1 MDFTHIEPEDVVD
14 LPHRW
19 FTALSAVSRRARQE
33 RFGWPVFVDEF
44 ELRFVV
50 ERRRRPTL
58 WGYLYLPTGGEIIAD
73 SNGTTYRFIPYRS
86 GPQLGRFQELGLRA
100 ALWRSGL
107 PRAALHTLAHR
118 SEAPP
123 AAEAH
128 AAVVAPASEH
138 QVTEPRARVRGRRRQ
153 LRVVPDDARPRRAW
167 PEWGRR

>member
-1 MDFTHIEPEDVVD
+1 MDITHIEPEDVVD

-19 FTALSAVSRRARQE
+19 FTALSGVSKRARRE

-50 ERRRRPTL
+50 SRRTRPTL
-58 WGYLYLPTGGEIIAD
+58 WGYIYLPTGGEIIAD

-86 GPQLGRFQELGLRA
+86 GPQLGRFQEVDLRA
-100 ALWRSGL
+100 ALWCCGL
-107 PRAALHTLAHR
+107 PGEATYTLER
-118 SEAPP
+118 RPETPP
-123 AAEAH
+123 DPEVH
-128 AAVVAPASEH
+128 APAVTPGSEH
-138 QVTEPRARVRGRRRQ
+138 PVIEPRARARGRRRQ